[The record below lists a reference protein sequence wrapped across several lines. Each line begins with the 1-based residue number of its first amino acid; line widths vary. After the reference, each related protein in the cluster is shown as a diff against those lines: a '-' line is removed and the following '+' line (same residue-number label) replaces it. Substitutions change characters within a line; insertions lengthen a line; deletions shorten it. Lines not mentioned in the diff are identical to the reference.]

1 MPSLHVVF
9 KKTEEYQLTRL
20 STIQVAYWYVAVE
33 GEECALLGPV
43 EKIPGNSRQP
53 LTYEE
58 AREMANK
65 IRPSQQ
71 NVIIKSDLEC
81 FE

>member
-1 MPSLHVVF
+1 MENYTTVVF

-20 STIQVAYWYVAVE
+20 STIQVQYWYAAIE
-33 GEECALLGPV
+33 NKECILLGPV

-58 AREMANK
+58 AKVLANE
-65 IRPSQQ
+65 IDWRS
-71 NVIIKSDLEC
+71 V
-81 FE
+81 